1 VLTGLDSAREKL
13 IRAAIHI
20 KAVEGAIAEYSA
32 TEPHETIGD
41 ANSETIARITKQP
54 PISIS
59 ILAGDALY
67 QIRSA
72 LDHLAFELVQRNPAV
87 STIDSDWR
95 EHCEF
100 PLRSRIS
107 KNHAPPLPQSQFSR
121 CLPGIP
127 ATMFAFIEG
136 LQPYNHN
143 ATAFHLRVLAELS
156 NIDKHRYLN
165 LVRARLS
172 HKQTFRTASSSL
184 YSSVQAVDDGAPIPP
199 LPTFDTEGTTP
210 VDVERSLC
218 AFVTFGEPTIGGA
231 TTLPVEDVLQA
242 CLHIAETIILPTFE
256 EFFDNC

>member
-13 IRAAIHI
+13 IRAAVHI
-20 KAVEGAIAEYSA
+20 KAVEDAIAKYSA

-41 ANSETIARITKQP
+41 ANSETIAHITEQP
-54 PISIS
+54 PIGIS
-59 ILAGDALY
+59 ILAGDAIY

-87 STIDSDWR
+87 STIDPDWR

-100 PLRSRIS
+100 PLRSRVS
-107 KNHAPPLPQSQFSR
+107 KNDVLPLPQNKFSR

-127 ATMFAFIEG
+127 AKMFAFIEG

-165 LVRARLS
+165 LTRARLS
-172 HKQTFRTASSSL
+172 HKQTFKAGGYNYASIKT
-184 YSSVQAVDDGAPIPP
+184 VDDGAPLPT
-199 LPTFDTEGTTP
+199 LPTFDTDGTTP
-210 VDVERSLC
+210 VDVERSLS
-218 AFVTFGEPTIGGA
+218 AFVTFAEPTIGGA
-231 TTLPVEDVLQA
+231 TSLPVEDLLQA